1 MADMLSISS
10 TAVAAYQRALSTVSN
25 NIANVSTDGYS
36 RQDVA
41 LQSNTPAKAANS
53 YLGTGVM
60 FTAVKRQYDEFAES
74 NLRKSTSDLMS
85 QDPLVN
91 YSQRVMDL
99 MGDKSVGLSS
109 ALDQFFSTASSL
121 AADPASTV
129 QRGSFLRSADGLAS
143 RFAELS
149 GQLDLIGEETS
160 QALSSAAGQFNTLT
174 EQLALVNANL
184 SKAAK
189 LQNQPSELLDRRDL
203 LLRQM
208 SEFAGLKTTFE
219 TNGVVSVSLGATAN
233 QSVVVNGDKA
243 RPIGVDTTHG
253 KIDFVIDPYGSTE
266 SLAGIASGTIGGLS
280 NFISNVLEPAHKSLN
295 FLAST
300 LVHEVNKVQ
309 TAGID
314 GYGEVGHNLFAID
327 PAAVNEAA
335 GVKVAL
341 NDAMRI
347 ATAAQFRVSESG
359 TNTSTVKASLTFT
372 PAEAPPLLGNPAIT
386 NNASPTTGVPI
397 VVQGFN
403 VFSPV
408 TSVAAGMNN
417 ATFFLDNA
425 TGEQQLQV
433 LTRDGRHILGATM
446 TRPPTE
452 PENEKYQVLQPSNG
466 FAPNSSYS
474 DAYLNQS
481 DASGYRGMKV
491 LYGAK
496 ADVLSK
502 QLFDDKGN
510 ATTIIPKE
518 AKISDLFYPAILE
531 GGRVGQNLPGAIVP
545 KNGVRINGVDMPE
558 LVFPYI
564 TPSVETK
571 DGGNGF
577 DETSTITF
585 KALKAGQSV
594 TVAGVTLTAPTNM
607 TASDVAASFSDRDDF
622 DGFVS
627 GVAVDDKLTFTS
639 TQTDLNVDNIAVSVD
654 AAGDINS
661 GGKMLDPAS
670 DIAAWVNAQSKL
682 THVTAQAYNTI
693 AINPKTIE
701 YQYTVG
707 NNFFDKE
714 LEINGVSISFTK
726 SIDGL
731 IQGIRDKAA
740 LTGVTA
746 DIDDRGQLVLS
757 NVVKVSDG
765 GSPPQMVDNPYPGRS
780 ITIGPPAADK
790 VPNVLGIEAGEFAG
804 KVRLSRALPDQPVDD
819 AGQPIRLS
827 DAVLKQALESDIR
840 ITFGS
845 NGKPSQLASL
855 GLRTGAYIEGKV
867 PDDLLV
873 FVTGTGSNATVSA
886 SWDPQSKPSD
896 PQVELRK
903 QNLMLKFTAPDRY
916 VVIDKGTGTE
926 LANRSYDASV
936 LEPVV
941 NYQGIDVHFTFA
953 PNVGDSFNIDGNE
966 DGVGNNQNMI
976 AMSDLSKRKIA
987 SGKTLANNY
996 IDQVNDVGNLAQQ
1009 AKITQQAL
1017 TVVKDQAVQ
1026 SRDKISGV
1034 NLDDEA
1040 AELIRFQQAYQA
1052 SAKSL
1057 QVSSQLFDAILQVR

>member
-109 ALDQFFSTASSL
+109 ALDQFFSSASSL

-149 GQLDLIGEETS
+149 GQLDLIGEETN
-160 QALSSAAGQFNTLT
+160 QALGSAAGQFNTLT

-233 QSVVVNGDKA
+233 QSVVVNGDKS

-253 KIDFVIDPYGSTE
+253 KIDFVIDPYGTTE
-266 SLAGIASGTIGGLS
+266 SLASIASGTIGGLT
-280 NFISNVLEPAHKSLN
+280 NFITNVLEPAHKSLN
-295 FLAST
+295 FLATT
-300 LVHEVNKVQ
+300 LVNEVNKVQ
-309 TAGID
+309 TTGID

-327 PAAVNEAA
+327 PAVTNEAA
-335 GVKVAL
+335 GVRVSL

-347 ATAAQFRVSESG
+347 ATASQFRVSESG

-417 ATFFLDNA
+417 ATFYLDNA
-425 TGEQQLQV
+425 TGDQQLQI
-433 LTRDGRHILGATM
+433 LTRDGRHIMGATM

-452 PENEKYQVLQPSNG
+452 PENEKYQVVQPVNG
-466 FAPNSSYS
+466 FELNSSYS

-481 DASGYRGMKV
+481 DALGYRGMNV

-496 ADVLSK
+496 SDVLTK

-518 AKISDLFYPAILE
+518 AKITDLFYPAILE
-531 GGRVGQNLPGAIVP
+531 GGRVGQNLPGNIVP

-577 DETSTITF
+577 EETSTITF

-594 TVAGVTLTAPTNM
+594 TVAGLTLIAPTNM
-607 TASDVAASFSDRDDF
+607 SAIDVAASFAERDDF
-622 DGFVS
+622 TGYVS
-627 GVAVDDKLTFTS
+627 GMAVDDKLTLTS
-639 TQTDLNVDNIAVSVD
+639 TSIDENVDNVAVSVD
-654 AAGDINS
+654 AGSDITS
-661 GGKMLDPAS
+661 DGKVFDPAS
-670 DIAAWVNAQSKL
+670 EIAAWVNAQSKL
-682 THVTAQAYNTI
+682 SHVTAQAYNTI
-693 AINPKTIE
+693 EINPKTIE
-701 YQYTVG
+701 YQYSVG
-707 NNFFDKE
+707 KNYFDKE
-714 LEINGVSISFTK
+714 LEINGVAITFTK
-726 SIDGL
+726 TIDGL
-731 IQGIRDKAA
+731 IQGIRDHSDE
-740 LTGVTA
+740 TGVTA

-757 NVVKVSDG
+757 NVAKVLDAG
-765 GSPPQMVDNPYPGRS
+765 PPAQMIDNPYPGQP

-790 VPNVLGIEAGEFAG
+790 IPNILGIEAGEFAG
-804 KVRLSRALPDQPVDD
+804 KVRLTRALPDQPVDD
-819 AGQPIRLS
+819 AGKPIRLS
-827 DAVLKQALESDIR
+827 DAVLKQARESDIR
-840 ITFGS
+840 ITFGT
-845 NGKPSQLASL
+845 NGKPSNLASL

-873 FVTGTGSNATVSA
+873 FVTGTGSSSTVSA
-886 SWDPQSKPSD
+886 SWDPQSAPSD

-903 QNLMLKFTAPDRY
+903 QNLELKFTALDRY
-916 VVIDKGTGTE
+916 VVIDKDTGTE
-926 LANRSYDASV
+926 LANRSYDVSV

-953 PNVGDSFNIDGNE
+953 PNVGDSFTIDGNK

-976 AMSDLSKRKIA
+976 AMSDLSKKKIA
-987 SGKTLANNY
+987 GGKTLANNY

-1026 SRDKISGV
+1026 SRDMISGV

-1052 SAKSL
+1052 SAKAL

>member
-109 ALDQFFSTASSL
+109 ALDQFFSSASSL

-208 SEFAGLKTTFE
+208 SEFAGLKTTFQ

-243 RPIGVDTTHG
+243 RPIGVDTTNG

-266 SLAGIASGTIGGLS
+266 SLAGIPSGTIGGLTS
-280 NFISNVLEPAHKSLN
+280 FIANVLEPAHKSLN
-295 FLAST
+295 FLATT
-300 LVHEVNKVQ
+300 LVAQVNKVQ
-309 TAGID
+309 TTGID
-314 GYGEVGHNLFAID
+314 GYGEVGQNLFAID
-327 PAAVNEAA
+327 PAALNEAA

-359 TNTSTVKASLTFT
+359 TNTSTVKASLTYI
-372 PAEAPPLLGNPAIT
+372 PAEPPPLLGNPAIT

-417 ATFFLDNA
+417 ATFYLDNA
-425 TGEQQLQV
+425 TGEQQLQI
-433 LTRDGRHILGATM
+433 LTRDGRHLMGATM
-446 TRPPTE
+446 NRPPTE
-452 PENEKYQVLQPSNG
+452 PENEKFQVVQPANG
-466 FAPNSSYS
+466 FEVNSTYS

-481 DASGYRGMKV
+481 ESLGYRGMKV

-496 ADVLSK
+496 SDVLTK
-502 QLFDDKGN
+502 QLFDDEGN

-518 AKISDLFYPAILE
+518 AKITDLFYPAILE
-531 GGRVGQNLPGAIVP
+531 GGRVGQNLPGTIVP

-571 DGGNGF
+571 DGGNGLE
-577 DETSTITF
+577 ETSTITF

-594 TVAGVTLTAPTNM
+594 TVAGITLTASTQM
-607 TASDVAASFSDRDDF
+607 TAAEVAASFADRDDF
-622 DGFVS
+622 VGYVS
-627 GVAVDDKLTFTS
+627 GLAVDEKLVFTS
-639 TQTDLNVDNIAVSVD
+639 TQIDENVDNIAVSVD
-654 AAGDINS
+654 AADDINDD
-661 GGKMLDPAS
+661 GKLLDPAS
-670 DIAAWVNAQSKL
+670 EIAAWVNTQSKL
-682 THVTAQAYNTI
+682 TKVTAQAYNTI

-701 YQYTVG
+701 YQYSVG
-707 NNFFDKE
+707 KNYFDKE
-714 LEINGVSISFTK
+714 LEINGEPITFSKT
-726 SIDGL
+726 IDGL
-731 IQGIRDKAA
+731 IQGIRDKSG

-757 NVVKVSDG
+757 NVAKVSDG
-765 GSPPQMVDNPYPGRS
+765 GSPPQMIDNPYPGRP
-780 ITIGPPAADK
+780 ITIGPAAGDK

-804 KVRLSRALPDQPVDD
+804 KVRLSRALPDQPVDET
-819 AGQPIRLS
+819 GQPIRLS
-827 DAVLKQALESDIR
+827 DAVLQQARESDIR
-840 ITFGS
+840 ITFGA

-873 FVTGTGSNATVSA
+873 FVTGTGSSATVSA
-886 SWDPQSKPSD
+886 SWDPLSAPSD

-903 QNLMLKFTAPDRY
+903 QNLELKFTAPDRY
-916 VVIDKGTGTE
+916 VVIDKDTGTE
-926 LANRSYDASV
+926 LANRSYDTSV

-953 PNVGDSFNIDGNE
+953 PNVGDSFTIDGNE

-976 AMSDLSKRKIA
+976 AMADLSKKKIA
-987 SGKTLANNY
+987 GGKTLANNY

-1026 SRDKISGV
+1026 SRDQISGV

-1052 SAKSL
+1052 SAKAL

>member
-109 ALDQFFSTASSL
+109 ALDQFFSSASSL

-129 QRGSFLRSADGLAS
+129 QRGSFLRSSDGLAS

-149 GQLDLIGEETS
+149 GQLDLIGEETT
-160 QALSSAAGQFNTLT
+160 QALNSAAGQLNTLT

-184 SKAAK
+184 SKASR

-208 SEFAGLKTTFE
+208 AEFAGLKTTFE
-219 TNGVVSVSLGATAN
+219 NNGVVSVSLGATAN

-243 RPIGVDTTHG
+243 RPIGVDTSNG
-253 KIDFVIDPYGSTE
+253 KIDFVIDPYGTTE
-266 SLAGIASGTIGGLS
+266 SLASIPSGTIGGLS
-280 NFISNVLEPAHKSLN
+280 GFITNVLEPAHKSLN
-295 FLAST
+295 FLATT
-300 LVHEVNKVQ
+300 LVNEVNKVQ
-309 TAGID
+309 TSGID
-314 GYGEVGHNLFAID
+314 GYGEIGRNLFAID
-327 PAAVNEAA
+327 SSVANEAA

-347 ATAAQFRVSESG
+347 ATAAQFRVSEG
-359 TNTSTVKASLTFT
+359 QTNTSTVKASLSFT
-372 PAEAPPLLGNPAIT
+372 PSEPAPLLGNPAIT
-386 NNASPTTGVPI
+386 NNSSPTTGVPI

-403 VFSPV
+403 LFSPV
-408 TSVAAGMNN
+408 TTVAAGMNE
-417 ATFFLDNA
+417 ATFYIDNA
-425 TGEQQLQV
+425 TGDQQLQIF
-433 LTRDGRHILGATM
+433 TRDGRHILGATLD
-446 TRPPTE
+446 RPPTE
-452 PENEKYQVLQPSNG
+452 PENEKFQLMQTDNG
-466 FAPNSSYS
+466 FAPHSTYS

-481 DASGYRGMKV
+481 DKMGYRGMNV

-496 ADVLSK
+496 SEVLSK

-510 ATTIIPKE
+510 ITTLIPKD
-518 AKISDLFYPAILE
+518 ATLDDLFYPAILE
-531 GGRVGQNLPGAIVP
+531 GGRVAQNQPGTIIP
-545 KNGVRINGVDMPE
+545 KNGIRINGVDMPE
-558 LVFPYI
+558 LVFPFI
-564 TPSVETK
+564 TPTVETK
-571 DGGNGF
+571 NGGDGL
-577 DETSTITF
+577 DEKATVSF
-585 KALKAGQSV
+585 KALKTGQSV
-594 TVAGVTLTAPTNM
+594 TVGGLVVTAQTNVTADEVAAAFSSVPANTTVANTTKFVFSGQLTAF
-607 TASDVAASFSDRDDF
+607 SSAAS
-622 DGFVS
+622 
-627 GVAVDDKLTFTS
+627 
-639 TQTDLNVDNIAVSVD
+639 VDNKVVFSAVNLGTNVTNLAVSVN
-654 AAGDINS
+654 ATTDIDQ
-661 GGKMLDPAS
+661 GRIKDPAS
-670 DIAAWVNAQSKL
+670 EVAAWVNTQSKL
-682 THVTAQAYNTI
+682 TKVTAEAFNTI
-693 AINPKTIE
+693 EINPKTID
-701 YQYTVG
+701 YQYSVG
-707 NNFFDKE
+707 KDRFEKQ
-714 LEINGVSISFTK
+714 LEINGVAISF
-726 SIDGL
+726 SPSVDGL
-731 IQGIRDKAA
+731 VLAIRAQSA
-740 LTGVTA
+740 TTGVTA
-746 DIDDRGQLVLS
+746 GIDDRGQLVLS
-757 NVVKVSDG
+757 NL
-765 GSPPQMVDNPYPGRS
+765 PPYPGRS
-780 ITIGPPAADK
+780 IQIGPAVSTK
-790 VPNVLGIEAGEFAG
+790 VPNVLGIEPGEFAG
-804 KVRLSRALPDQPVDD
+804 KLRLSRALPDQPVDD
-819 AGQPIRLS
+819 AGKPITLT
-827 DAVLKQALESDIR
+827 DAVLKQARESDIR
-840 ITFGS
+840 ITFGEG
-845 NGKPSQLASL
+845 GKPSNLASL
-855 GLRTGAYIEGKV
+855 GLRTGAYIEGQV

-873 FVTGTGSNATVSA
+873 FVTGTGSSATVSA
-886 SWDPQSKPSD
+886 SWDPNSKPSD
-896 PQVELRK
+896 PQVQLRQQK
-903 QNLMLKFTAPDRY
+903 LDVKFTAPDRY
-916 VVIDKGTGTE
+916 VVIDKASGTE

-941 NYQGIDVHFTFA
+941 NYQGIDVRFTFA
-953 PNVGDSFNIDGNE
+953 PNVGDSFTIDGNE

-976 AMSDLSKRKIA
+976 AMSDLAKKKIA
-987 SGKTLANNY
+987 GGKTLANNY

-1052 SAKSL
+1052 SAKAL
-1057 QVSSQLFDAILQVR
+1057 QVSSQLFDSILQVR